1 VKKFNNDLVNFSE
14 EDIEILLDLEN
25 YHIKLDEEQ
34 KQMEKELDEF
44 DNLSTDRSKN
54 ININNKNEIEE
65 NNNKIELKKS
75 VKPEIK
81 NKENILSWFSFENML
96 QVIEID
102 SFNIMSTINVDFFA
116 IQELL
121 FFDNTSFILE
131 NANNNSKKSKKI
143 IPTGFYINNCITK
156 EYIFDKENK
165 FIIFLKS
172 TNSKKEKAKAKAEA
186 MLKQSNKN
194 NMQIEKKLNKKE
206 GKFITELKTINEK
219 DELNREELDIKFS
232 IIKEYIENLI
242 IQFTRIEKMNSTI
255 DKKLIEKSY
264 LYLGDEE
271 TIKIIENFTKAHD
284 LSYIKICYDY
294 RDLIQNLLKEIN
306 KKKIGI
312 KFKTKN
318 LLHNINF
325 LYRSLNLTNDKKDN
339 FFKRLTLEFPFEKRE
354 MILDFNNLIDFL
366 YTFRNKKKILLESY
380 NKEIQELKSE
390 IEKIIQE
397 SIENFKNS
405 LAESLKNEKFVHF
418 FI

>member
-1 VKKFNNDLVNFSE
+1 MKKFNNDLVNFSE

-75 VKPEIK
+75 VKPEIQ